1 MNLKNLYFIIIAVFV
16 SSSLFAVT
24 AEAQRKTSRKSNT
37 TKAKT
42 LTVEQKAFLED
53 ILATTDDV
61 DLKYT
66 TDLKKFAYA
75 VSFLKKKTE
84 LEGFDIPE
92 PLKTYAFDMMDA
104 YDSWVIL
111 YGRVT
116 HQGLIDSLIRL
127 DEREGK
133 KDEITPAIISRY
145 NLAGLN
151 PLIAVD
157 VLRKNAFSSKI
168 RFRNTLIK
176 YPVEKETVER
186 IQKKELNAVKE
197 KISIQLKNLSKFIF
211 VFGSVTKSIEDI
223 DRDIK
228 TGRVSQFVIN
238 LNEQNKQ
245 KTIES
250 FSNFQIGISDLEKE
264 LLRNPSYRNSQGQI
278 QEISDLTTFA
288 LNAAKSGEYKKSGDT
303 LLLLFN
309 KLTDLLAIKTES
321 EQVK

>member
-1 MNLKNLYFIIIAVFV
+1 MKLTNLYFIIIAVFL

-24 AEAQRKTSRKSNT
+24 AEAQRKTSRKTST
-37 TKAKT
+37 VRVKA
-42 LTVEQKAFLED
+42 LTVEQKAFLND
-53 ILATTDDV
+53 ILTTTDDV

-84 LEGFDIPE
+84 LERFDIPE
-92 PLKTYAFDMMDA
+92 PLKTYAFNMMDA

-127 DEREGK
+127 DESKGQ

-151 PLIAVD
+151 PLTAVD
-157 VLRKNAFSSKI
+157 VLRRNAFSSKV
-168 RFRNTLIK
+168 RFKNSFIK
-176 YPVEKETVER
+176 YPIQKETAES
-186 IQKKELNAVKE
+186 ISKKEVNNLKE

-211 VFGSVTKSIEDI
+211 ALSGITKSIEDI

-228 TGRVSQFVIN
+228 TGRVSQLVIR
-238 LNEQNKQ
+238 LNEQNRQ
-245 KTIES
+245 KTIASLNNLLIGISNLEKEFLRNAS
-250 FSNFQIGISDLEKE
+250 FSNNQIL
-264 LLRNPSYRNSQGQI
+264 I
-278 QEISDLTTFA
+278 QEISDLTNSAQNTTKA
-288 LNAAKSGEYKKSGDT
+288 GEFKKAGDT
-303 LLLLFN
+303 LLILFN
-309 KLTDLLAIKTES
+309 KLTDLLAIKPES
-321 EQVK
+321 EPVK